1 MSHKGKPALHVKSVK
16 TVASLFPCLLQAFCF
31 LCLLVQTMGQKEQQL
46 RALREGAL
54 KEKMRKNLA
63 FRLLHGSSTSQ
74 THLTHLFDLF
84 NFKEVHTK
92 ALRFT
97 GLDSSLY
104 KFFQPALNTQR
115 LYR

>member
-1 MSHKGKPALHVKSVK
+1 
-16 TVASLFPCLLQAFCF
+16 
-31 LCLLVQTMGQKEQQL
+31 MGRKEQQL
-46 RALREGAL
+46 QALREGAL

-74 THLTHLFDLF
+74 THLTHLFNLF
-84 NFKEVHTK
+84 NFKELHTK